1 MQPEFD
7 DEEAINPFDFWK
19 GANFKLKIKQV
30 AGFWNYDSSEFARP
44 ESLLD
49 DDDKLEEIYNKIYD
63 LSEFTAVDQFKSY
76 EQLNARLDTVLSRK
90 AVVTP
95 TRQDEDLDDLSE
107 GRGNTVEEELS
118 NLRASA
124 TPASADVD
132 TEEEDDAL
140 SYFQKLAEE

>member
-1 MQPEFD
+1 M
-7 DEEAINPFDFWK
+7 
-19 GANFKLKIKQV
+19 
-30 AGFWNYDSSEFARP
+30 
-44 ESLLD
+44 
-49 DDDKLEEIYNKIYD
+49 KLEDIYNKIYD

-76 EQLNARLDTVLSRK
+76 EQLKARLDTVLSRK